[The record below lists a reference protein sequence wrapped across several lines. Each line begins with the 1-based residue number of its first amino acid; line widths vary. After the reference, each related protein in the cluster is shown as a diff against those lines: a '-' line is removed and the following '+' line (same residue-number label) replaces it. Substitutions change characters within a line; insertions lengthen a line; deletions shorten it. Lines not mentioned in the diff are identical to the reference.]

1 MHRSHRSGLGV
12 YNIYT
17 PNRINGPVL
26 SVYSVFAIGRFR
38 PVRDPHRSR
47 ATCAEFWQTFSE
59 AFLLKFYGGPG
70 FFGGAELIV
79 SCSQNIFL
87 QEKIAKQW

>member
-1 MHRSHRSGLGV
+1 M
-12 YNIYT
+12 
-17 PNRINGPVL
+17 L

-70 FFGGAELIV
+70 VFGGGGGNYCFVFSKIV
-79 SCSQNIFL
+79 LEENNSKTMVNRRSLKF
-87 QEKIAKQW
+87 